1 MPLDSEAVIRCLLG
15 SLPLPFTAY
24 FTVQKSKKTDR
35 QGKENKKVTES
46 RGKSQHSARGRARLC
61 GLALAACPLSSAT
74 PPPGK
79 AGVQAAPE
87 PAMALAEHPQG
98 PAWDTPP
105 LAPWPA
111 PSHLHSGAT
120 YQMKHLLNQQQDS
133 EKTGPFLCLSFL
145 HPFAAGIVL
154 LFSP

>member
-1 MPLDSEAVIRCLLG
+1 MQREKPALSAG
-15 SLPLPFTAY
+15 
-24 FTVQKSKKTDR
+24 
-35 QGKENKKVTES
+35 QGAALWP
-46 RGKSQHSARGRARLC
+46 GAGRLSPVLC
-61 GLALAACPLSSAT
+61 DPSS
-74 PPPGK
+74 GK

-98 PAWDTPP
+98 PAWDTLP